1 MPVRCSGAYDVQ
13 SVLTHEQGH
22 TFGLSHVDLTTH
34 STQVMATA
42 IGACDTSKRLL
53 GMGDY
58 TGLARLYGT
67 R

>member
-1 MPVRCSGAYDVQ
+1 M
-13 SVLTHEQGH
+13 LTHEQGH